1 MADVAAA
8 DVAAADVAVAD
19 VAVTMVAKAE
29 ASVAG
34 VPDPE
39 LPWLTIAE
47 LGILRGVEIEDDHV
61 VVSITP
67 TYSGCPALREIQH
80 DIRRR
85 LANIGCPDAEVRTV
99 LSPAWTSDW
108 ITAAGRTK
116 LAAAG
121 IAPPNP
127 AGRPATG
134 VRTALTLSG
143 VRHRIPCPRCGSEDT
158 AELSRF
164 AATAC
169 QALYR
174 CRSCAEP
181 FNYVKEI

>member
-1 MADVAAA
+1 LRALAEA
-8 DVAAADVAVAD
+8 AVA
-19 VAVTMVAKAE
+19 E
-29 ASVAG
+29 

-39 LPWLTIAE
+39 LPWLTIAD
-47 LGILRGVEIEDDHV
+47 LGILRSVEIENDHV

-80 DIRRR
+80 DVRRR
-85 LANIGCPDAEVRTV
+85 LASVGSPDAEVRTV

-108 ITAAGRTK
+108 ITEAGRTK

-121 IAPPNP
+121 IAPPH
-127 AGRPATG
+127 PATPPG
-134 VRTALTLSG
+134 SEHRTALTLSP
-143 VRHRIPCPRCGSEDT
+143 VRRRIVCPQCGSADT